1 MYAVVHTWISSEWVG
16 TRFQASEE
24 IIFFLFWWSL
34 PSETE
39 KQTRESIIKALRI
52 DMWSGTAHAKK
63 GLQGNNSGITM
74 KWWNR
79 IKQLFD
85 LIYSYKGLLEK
96 SSKLNHISSQWWIFQ
111 RKEKTISFLILKGAE
126 RKKKR
131 TWWFLSHLLQQWLLW
146 RRALC
151 ATLKSGWRWA
161 GSAFLYS
168 RPEEF
173 DRKPSDD
180 WVIQWRDTG
189 WKLTCIYFL
198 YSFVLV
204 IDCYRYADTVGR
216 IWK

>member
-1 MYAVVHTWISSEWVG
+1 M
-16 TRFQASEE
+16 Q
-24 IIFFLFWWSL
+24 
-34 PSETE
+34 
-39 KQTRESIIKALRI
+39 
-52 DMWSGTAHAKK
+52 K

-161 GSAFLYS
+161 GSAL
-168 RPEEF
+168 
-173 DRKPSDD
+173 
-180 WVIQWRDTG
+180 
-189 WKLTCIYFL
+189 
-198 YSFVLV
+198 FVWPP
-204 IDCYRYADTVGR
+204 RR
-216 IWK
+216 IWQKTFRWSSHSMGRHRMKIDMHLFFIQFCISYRLLSVCGYCRTYLKVAETHTRTHTILSV